1 MSSEI
6 LAVLEYMEK
15 EKGISRED
23 MIATIEG
30 AIKAAAERAVNIS
43 AELRVEI
50 SPKTGSMQAWSQL
63 EVVESVSDTA
73 NEIHVD
79 KARLYADDPKVGD
92 IVEREIEP
100 AYLGRIA
107 AKTAE
112 QAIKQRLRQFEK
124 EHIYDEFKDQVG
136 NLVTGIVR
144 RRERGDLIVEVGKAE
159 AILPWRERVPGEDWV
174 SGERIRCLLFKLEPH
189 GRGPE
194 LVLSRSSMN
203 FVHKLFAVEV
213 AEIADGT
220 VVLAAMAREPGY
232 RTKVCVKSN
241 DPKVDPVG
249 ACVGARGARVKSIVR
264 ELNGEKV
271 DIVRWHEDPVELLAE
286 ALKPA
291 LPKNVKLDREKRRMY
306 FEVEEDDLS
315 IAIGRKGIN
324 ARLTSRLLGWKLD
337 IGKVEVKQVGFDER
351 KEQAAQAL
359 TSVGIEFELADRLVA
374 FGLVSP
380 EAFEGVTVDDLV
392 GLEFTAEEAEGIL
405 DKVTS
410 AAETSELAEEAD
422 PEASGSDGDNSEV
435 EETEAVSAEDEKE
448 KDSDEE
454 EVEAEATVNPETEV
468 ETSVDDDE
476 EETPEEAE
484 PEPEAEET
492 TNNGDSETEEKG
504 KEATAN

>member
-23 MIATIEG
+23 MIATIES
-30 AIKAAAERAVNIS
+30 AVKAAAERGVNGS
-43 AELRVEI
+43 GDLRVEI
-50 SPKTGSMQAWSQL
+50 NPKTGTMKAWTQL
-63 EVVESVSDTA
+63 LVVESVSDTA
-73 NEIHVD
+73 TEIHID
-79 KARLYADDPKVGD
+79 KARLYAEEPQVGES
-92 IVEREIEP
+92 VEREIDP

-136 NLVTGIVR
+136 NLVSGIVR
-144 RRERGDLIVEVGKAE
+144 RRERGDMIVEVGKAE

-174 SGERIRCLLFKLEPH
+174 AGERVRCLLLKLEAQ

-194 LVLSRSSMN
+194 LVLSRSSMS
-203 FVHKLFAVEV
+203 FVRKLFDVEV
-213 AEIADGT
+213 TEIADGT
-220 VVLAAMAREPGY
+220 VMLAAMAREPGY

-271 DIVRWHEDPVELLAE
+271 DIVRWYEDPIELLAE

-291 LPKNVKLDREKRRMY
+291 VPKNVKLDRDKRRMY

-337 IGKVEVKQVGFDER
+337 IGKVEVKEVGFDER
-351 KEQAAQAL
+351 KAQAAQAL
-359 TSVGIEFELADRLVA
+359 TAVGVEFELADRLVA
-374 FGLVSP
+374 VGLVSP
-380 EAFEGVTVDDLV
+380 EAFEGVTSEDLM
-392 GLEFTAEEAEGIL
+392 GLGFASEEAAAVLE
-405 DKVTS
+405 KVAS
-410 AAETSELAEEAD
+410 SDDEPSGDANETPD
-422 PEASGSDGDNSEV
+422 VTDEAS
-435 EETEAVSAEDEKE
+435 EETAS
-448 KDSDEE
+448 DSDETKE
-454 EVEAEATVNPETEV
+454 G
-468 ETSVDDDE
+468 
-476 EETPEEAE
+476 EETA
-484 PEPEAEET
+484 
-492 TNNGDSETEEKG
+492 
-504 KEATAN
+504 